1 MVVPH
6 TTAFDWS
13 NLHPAE
19 GRLARSLRMT
29 PEGCRVALLG
39 LPDDTGIALNGGRVG
54 ARHGPQAFREAL
66 ARYGCSHD
74 AVSGNDLGQLGVF
87 DAGDV
92 EPAGDEIHRTHIR
105 VSEAVDAILQQG
117 MLPVCIGGGHD
128 LTFPG
133 AAALAR
139 RLRDRRETLGGL
151 NIDTHLDVRERV
163 GSGMAFRRIIEEGA
177 GVVEPRLYATVGVG
191 AFSNDLRHLD
201 WLRQRGA
208 ELLLFDGDQ
217 HELLERFN
225 ALLERL
231 GGAANLFASFDL
243 DVLDASVAPGV
254 SALNPMGLTPVTA
267 SIMCRSL
274 GRLSNLRYF
283 DLMELSPPHDVQGRT
298 ARLAVHLLLHFL
310 AGVAE
315 RL

>member
-13 NLHPAE
+13 SLHPAE
-19 GRLARSLRMT
+19 GRLARSIRSS
-29 PEGCRVALLG
+29 PEGCRIALLG
-39 LPDDTGIALNGGRVG
+39 LPDDTGVSLNGGRAG
-54 ARHGPQAFREAL
+54 ARQGPRAFREAM
-66 ARYGCSHD
+66 ARYGTAHD
-74 AVSGNDLGQLGVF
+74 AVSGRDLAALGLF

-105 VSEAVDAILQQG
+105 VSEAVDAILQMG
-117 MLPVCIGGGHD
+117 LLPVCIGGGHD

-133 AAALAR
+133 VAALTR
-139 RLRDRRETLGGL
+139 RLRERNEKLGGL
-151 NIDTHLDVRERV
+151 NIDPHLDVRERV
-163 GSGMAFRRIIEEGA
+163 GSGMSFRRIIEDGQ
-177 GVVEPRLYATVGVG
+177 GVVEPRTFATVGVG
-191 AFSNDLRHLD
+191 AFSNELRHIE
-201 WLRQRGA
+201 WLRDRGSS
-208 ELLLFDGDQ
+208 LLIFDGDQ
-217 HELLERFN
+217 HQLLERFLD
-225 ALLERL
+225 LLEQMSS
-231 GGAANLFASFDL
+231 ASNLFASFDL

-267 SIMCRSL
+267 SLLCRSL
-274 GRLSNLRYF
+274 GRLNNLRYF

-315 RL
+315 RS

>member
-1 MVVPH
+1 M
-6 TTAFDWS
+6 
-13 NLHPAE
+13 
-19 GRLARSLRMT
+19 
-29 PEGCRVALLG
+29 
-39 LPDDTGIALNGGRVG
+39 
-54 ARHGPQAFREAL
+54 
-66 ARYGCSHD
+66 
-74 AVSGNDLGQLGVF
+74 
-87 DAGDV
+87 
-92 EPAGDEIHRTHIR
+92 
-105 VSEAVDAILQQG
+105 
-117 MLPVCIGGGHD
+117 
-128 LTFPG
+128 
-133 AAALAR
+133 
-139 RLRDRRETLGGL
+139 
-151 NIDTHLDVRERV
+151 
-163 GSGMAFRRIIEEGA
+163 
-177 GVVEPRLYATVGVG
+177 
-191 AFSNDLRHLD
+191 
-201 WLRQRGA
+201 
-208 ELLLFDGDQ
+208 
-217 HELLERFN
+217 LERFN